1 MAWEYK
7 TVKGITEKEMN
18 ELGLE
23 GWELV
28 KFDSLGGTAIFK
40 WRHHWP
46 PIRAKDFIDDD
57 GIHHGAYSSWGRKHP
72 DD

>member
-18 ELGLE
+18 ELGSV

-28 KFDSLGGTAIFK
+28 KIDFLGGTAIFK
-40 WRHHWP
+40 KRFRYIIP
-46 PIRAKDFIDDD
+46 RDLTSYD
-57 GIHHGAYSSWGRKHP
+57 GYSHPRNSGWGRKHP